1 MGATNPGDAVQ
12 QVLRLVDR
20 MPIVGGLKRD
30 VVSLQRTV
38 YERRAPRLLAI
49 GPEGVGKSSLLDA
62 LLDRPV
68 LRGEGSVADGKWL
81 SIDAEG
87 RRIQWLELR
96 PEAPEAAR
104 SFRACL
110 DEMVPDVILL
120 VVTPDIVEDGMEPVL
135 RDLRAMLAQLTDV
148 DGKIRIIP
156 VLIRATGL
164 AEDEVERRVK
174 ADLIRQNMR
183 RAIGGAGIAAEPV
196 QVVGAVVP
204 LPSRVGEDPPPH
216 GLENLS
222 ERINALLPE
231 SALIEAARALAYAH
245 EGRRHVANEVIHS
258 CAALGITV
266 SVTPVPFAD
275 AALLLPL
282 QLLMVTTIAYLS
294 GRAWDTKGAMEWM
307 ASMGVAGGAGVGLRW
322 GARQIFKLVPGAG
335 SVVSAGVAGAG
346 TAAIGHSALAYFM
359 KDQKHPNR
367 G

>member
-1 MGATNPGDAVQ
+1 MGANNPGDAVKQ
-12 QVLRLVDR
+12 LLRLVDR
-20 MPIVGGLKRD
+20 MPLVGGLKRD

-49 GPEGVGKSSLLDA
+49 GPEGVGKSSLVDA
-62 LLDRPV
+62 LLGQPI
-68 LRGEGSVADGKWL
+68 LRGEGALEEGRWIR
-81 SIDAEG
+81 IDAEG
-87 RRIQWLELR
+87 RRIEWLELR
-96 PEAPEAAR
+96 PEAVDAPRA
-104 SFRACL
+104 FRAGL

-120 VVTPDIVEDGMEPVL
+120 VATPEVVEGGMGRLVEG
-135 RDLRAMLAQLTDV
+135 LRAMLAQLTEV
-148 DGKIRIIP
+148 DGAPKMLP
-156 VLIRATGL
+156 VLMERGEISG
-164 AEDEVERRVK
+164 DEVESRVK
-174 ADLIRQNMR
+174 ADLIQQKMR
-183 RAIGGAGIAAEPV
+183 RALRDAGVSVEPV
-196 QVVGAVVP
+196 QVIGSVVP
-204 LPSRVGEDPPPH
+204 LPSRAPDAPIPR

-231 SALIEAARALAYAH
+231 SALIEAARALAHAH

-294 GRAWDTKGAMEWM
+294 GRAWDTKGALEWM

-346 TAAIGHSALAYFM
+346 TAAIGHSAVAYFM
-359 KDQKHPNR
+359 NE
-367 G
+367 